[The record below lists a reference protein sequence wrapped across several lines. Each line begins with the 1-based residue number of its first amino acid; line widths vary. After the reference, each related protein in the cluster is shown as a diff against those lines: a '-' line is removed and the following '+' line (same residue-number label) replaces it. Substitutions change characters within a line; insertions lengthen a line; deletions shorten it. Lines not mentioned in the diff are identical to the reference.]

1 MALTSGMTDEKKLNI
16 TSPRCA
22 ILRNPDQ
29 SQTEDEEE
37 VGEENG
43 VLFYV
48 NKSGFPLNDKTWER
62 MWHHVAK
69 IHPDGNKMVTEIR
82 NSKELPRVP
91 LPVVPVFP
99 TNTAITD
106 RLWIVQ
112 KYMSDLQYNHTGTQ
126 FFEIRKNRPLTGL
139 IDSAKEIIREAL
151 PIKCLEAV
159 ILAIHLTNGM
169 PGVERFPVSFKS
181 QFGST
186 VHRHVVLGVY
196 CGGRYGALGMSRR
209 EDLMYKP
216 LEFKCLSDLVIDYEE
231 SYKRYLHVLKKVKIG
246 YPVSHDPHSYECIYW
261 KALTLNMTKLSQDGV
276 RKEVE
281 KYSREVRAKMKTSGL
296 VSERP
301 PLVPPPSSPRKD
313 TPGRLN

>member
-1 MALTSGMTDEKKLNI
+1 MMDEMKPNLNV

-22 ILRNPDQ
+22 IIRNPDQ
-29 SQTEDEEE
+29 SQTEEEEE

-69 IHPDGNKMVTEIR
+69 IHPDGHKMVTEIR

-99 TNTAITD
+99 TNTPITD
-106 RLWIVQ
+106 RLWLVQ

-169 PGVERFPVSFKS
+169 PGVERFPISFKS

-216 LEFKCLSDLVIDYEE
+216 LEFK
-231 SYKRYLHVLKKVKIG
+231 
-246 YPVSHDPHSYECIYW
+246 
-261 KALTLNMTKLSQDGV
+261 ALTLNMIKLSTDGV
-276 RKEVE
+276 RKELE
-281 KYSREVRAKMKTSGL
+281 KYSREVRAKMKTSGI

-301 PLVPPPSSPRKD
+301 PLVPPPSSPRKE